1 MGPRPTLPPKR
12 RLAIAALVAAT
23 LTLPTLAHAATAAP
37 TGTLSKQKPLGLGG
51 VSPFAE
57 RQADGSVRLYYASEG
72 GTAMDQCTL
81 AGTCTRVGVI
91 AFRTDITIL
100 TLPDGT
106 RRAYFKEINPTA
118 QTQELASAT
127 IAADGLTLG
136 ASTPTGFSVPM
147 AKKAWGV
154 PDAVLLPNG
163 RVRLYWTDSGSG
175 PEYTR
180 SATATDATG
189 TTFAADP
196 GKRTTGGIVDFE
208 VLQAKNGAWLAIA
221 STTPGNPPQ
230 RLLVGRST
238 DGLKWTFGTKP
249 VSSLKINA
257 LDPTGFS
264 AGKKNTF
271 HLYYTTSPKANPFDG
286 FAITQAT
293 LTIN

>member
-1 MGPRPTLPPKR
+1 M
-12 RLAIAALVAAT
+12 RLIAIAALVAAT
-23 LTLPTLAHAATAAP
+23 LTLPLFALAASTAP
-37 TGTLSKQKPLGLGG
+37 TGTLSKQKALGLGG

-91 AFRTDITIL
+91 ARRADLTIL

-106 RRAYFKEINPTA
+106 RRAYFKEMNPTA
-118 QTQELASAT
+118 QTQELSSAM

-136 ASTPTGFSVPM
+136 ASTPMGFSVPM
-147 AKKAWGV
+147 TKKGWGV
-154 PDAVLLPNG
+154 PDAVLLPSG
-163 RVRLYWTDSGSG
+163 RVRIYWTDSGSG
-175 PEYTR
+175 SEYTR

-189 TTFAADP
+189 TVFTADK
-196 GKRTTGGIVDFE
+196 GKRTTGGFVDFE

-230 RLLVGRST
+230 RLLIGRST

-249 VSSLKINA
+249 VSSLTINA

-264 AGKKNTF
+264 SGKKNTF
-271 HLYYTTSPKANPFDG
+271 HLYYTTSPKANPFGG
-286 FAITQAT
+286 FGITQAT
-293 LTIN
+293 LTIR

>member
-1 MGPRPTLPPKR
+1 MRL
-12 RLAIAALVAAT
+12 LAIAALVAAT
-23 LTLPTLAHAATAAP
+23 LTLPLFAHAATTAP

-57 RQADGSVRLYYASEG
+57 RQADGSVRLYYTSEG

-118 QTQELASAT
+118 QTQELSSAT

-136 ASTPTGFSVPM
+136 ASTPLGFSVPM
-147 AKKAWGV
+147 TKKAWGV
-154 PDAVLLPNG
+154 PDAVLLPSG
-163 RVRLYWTDSGSG
+163 RVRIYWTDSGSG
-175 PEYTR
+175 SEFTR
-180 SATATDATG
+180 SATATDASG
-189 TTFAADP
+189 TVFTADK

-264 AGKKNTF
+264 SGKKNTF

-293 LTIN
+293 LTIS